1 MSHSRLD
8 TVIALI
14 DAANGADPNLVTI
27 DGREVAAELAY
38 GQRMSATLAQFAPD
52 AGELLQIAVRA
63 QHIERW
69 KTPRGSFPDGRAGYH
84 AWRRHQQRQHG
95 ERVSALMA
103 EAGYDAADRAR
114 VAALVRKEGLKR
126 DAETQILEDV
136 ACLVFLDH
144 YAAEFAAP
152 HDATRV
158 IDILAKTMRKMSD
171 RAIAWIARM
180 SLDPALSSLVEA
192 AKKTLALDDRQTG
205 TPRDRT

>member
-1 MSHSRLD
+1 MSQSRLN
-8 TVIALI
+8 TVFTLI
-14 DAANGADPNLVTI
+14 DTANGADPNLVTV

-38 GQRMSATLAQFAPD
+38 GQRMTETLAQFAPD

-69 KTPRGSFPDGRAGYH
+69 KTPRKSFPEGRAGYH

-103 EAGYDAADRAR
+103 EAGYDAADQAR
-114 VAALVRKEGLKR
+114 VAAIVRKEGLKR

-171 RAIAWIARM
+171 RAIAWTDKM
-180 SLDPALSSLVEA
+180 SLDPALSSMVDA
-192 AKKTLALDDRQTG
+192 AMKSLSLDDRQTEK
-205 TPRDRT
+205 PKDQS